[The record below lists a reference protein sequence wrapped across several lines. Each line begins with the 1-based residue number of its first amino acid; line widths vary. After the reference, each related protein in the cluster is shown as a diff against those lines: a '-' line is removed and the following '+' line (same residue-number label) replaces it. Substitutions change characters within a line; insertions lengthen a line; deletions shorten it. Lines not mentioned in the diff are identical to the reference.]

1 MFKKHPNKKVKRPT
15 SAIPQRLLSRTLEP
29 SFDYPGL
36 SFIDNSDDDFDNSN
50 NEKKIENTNS
60 KSNSNDNSVNG
71 ECRQPPK
78 YLKPALRALD
88 SPTKSLHFEI
98 FNEEMGNPD
107 RRSSLCILAL
117 KAATHASSQIL
128 NRSSNTNSLNR

>member
-1 MFKKHPNKKVKRPT
+1 MFKKNPNKKVKRPT

-36 SFIDNSDDDFDNSN
+36 PFIDNSDDDFDNSN
-50 NEKKIENTNS
+50 GKKVENS
-60 KSNSNDNSVNG
+60 KSNSNDHV
-71 ECRQPPK
+71 ECQPK

-98 FNEEMGNPD
+98 FNEEMGASD

-117 KAATHASSQIL
+117 KAATHASSPIL